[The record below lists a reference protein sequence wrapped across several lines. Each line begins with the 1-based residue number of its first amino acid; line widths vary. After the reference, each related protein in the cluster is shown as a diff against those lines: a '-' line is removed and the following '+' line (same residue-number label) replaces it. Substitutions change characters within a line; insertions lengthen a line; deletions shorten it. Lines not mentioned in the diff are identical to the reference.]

1 MPMSLTQT
9 TETDAAPLPQAATR
23 QLNFMLFYIICVY
36 APFMVALSKSGQNV
50 WHTSLSSIGWQFGG
64 LRWFVWFGV
73 LTMPF
78 VFFQTRFYARFNQR
92 DEKLLIRPLLGGMAI
107 MVAGMLFPD
116 PPSGP
121 SYVMH
126 NILDDAGSTIVMLA
140 VTGIVVRYVVS
151 GGHGGVALAS
161 GYGVCVVVMI
171 ATIITRGPVAMI
183 EVFIAICVMVVLYV
197 TGRGT
202 SKTRAGTLLPA
213 KPATQELDQDL
224 ATPAS

>member
-1 MPMSLTQT
+1 MSLTQT
-9 TETDAAPLPQAATR
+9 TEPATPLPQSVAR
-23 QLNFMLFYIICVY
+23 QLNFMLFYIICIY
-36 APFMVALSKSGQNV
+36 GPFMVALAKSGQNV

-78 VFFQTRFYARFNQR
+78 VFFQTTFYARYNRR

-140 VTGIVVRYVVS
+140 VTGIVVRYVAT
-151 GGHGGVALAS
+151 GGRGGVALTA
-161 GYGVCVVVMI
+161 GYAVCVVVMI

-183 EVFIAICVMVVLYV
+183 EVFIAACVMVVLYV

-202 SKTRAGTLLPA
+202 SRTRACTALPA
-213 KPATQELDQDL
+213 EPGVQELDQDL
-224 ATPAS
+224 VTPAN